1 MAPPPSSS
9 AALAQLWLFALCAAL
24 CATVDGL
31 SGGAVG
37 PGDVLGMAWCW
48 AAVLSGGSPAV
59 VGVAAGMRCAI
70 VAARLPRCLAFEWMC
85 LQSDA
90 VVAFAC
96 LRHCRDAGRAAA
108 AARSLVRR
116 QWAVFFGAAAF
127 WKLNSAYFDARTSCG
142 SLLGLE
148 VLALASRATRFYC
161 TEPVVAA
168 VARFAPHCVAGLEAT
183 VAGLLGAT
191 AFGAADDGCGRAGA
205 RVALGL
211 FVVSTPR
218 DAAPTALSAAAR
230 LVFFAGPDAVE
241 AVFSAVDAVGALT
254 GLGLLCA
261 CCFEPN
267 GFFDW
272 RDWSGDDWCLVVG
285 APLLGLSELA
295 APTKSTNLRVH
306 GGSNHWL
313 APTGLLLSTRTG
325 LARLD
330 DAYYDAGAVVR
341 VEATTSPTL
350 RAAFPGEVRLDPPG
364 VEKVVRVGKQAGRT
378 FDSGRAL
385 AGRALDA
392 PTSKRHPLPP
402 AYTVPLAA
410 LLDVLAAAARDA
422 ETFDVTFAVLPGR
435 AGDEAWRAT
444 ATAATVAARYEAG
457 ALAACEGD
465 EAACDRLRSE
475 RGPPRATFLAYPIL
489 DGFREELV
497 CVG

>member
-90 VVAFAC
+90 V
-96 LRHCRDAGRAAA
+96 
-108 AARSLVRR
+108 
-116 QWAVFFGAAAF
+116 
-127 WKLNSAYFDARTSCG
+127 
-142 SLLGLE
+142 
-148 VLALASRATRFYC
+148 
-161 TEPVVAA
+161 
-168 VARFAPHCVAGLEAT
+168 
-183 VAGLLGAT
+183 
-191 AFGAADDGCGRAGA
+191 
-205 RVALGL
+205 
-211 FVVSTPR
+211 STPR

-272 RDWSGDDWCLVVG
+272 RDWSGDDWCLVVSVPVLG
-285 APLLGLSELA
+285 FLLRVFHRGAAPRARDAPGAAATAAVVALALAQSVRGPAFGTTRACEPEGLPRRSAPLLGLSGSRRRPSA
-295 APTKSTNLRVH
+295 NLRVH

-385 AGRALDA
+385 AGRSRADLE
-392 PTSKRHPLPP
+392 RHPPPP

-444 ATAATVAARYEAG
+444 AAARPSPRYEAG

-465 EAACDRLRSE
+465 EAACDRPLRA
-475 RGPPRATFLAYPIL
+475 RAAARDVPRLPISTAQ
-489 DGFREELV
+489 GS
-497 CVG
+497 CVGRVLRAD

>member
-168 VARFAPHCVAGLEAT
+168 VARFAPHCVAGLRPPSP
-183 VAGLLGAT
+183 GLGAT
-191 AFGAADDGCGRAGA
+191 AFGAADDGCGRAG
-205 RVALGL
+205 RC
-211 FVVSTPR
+211 R
-218 DAAPTALSAAAR
+218 AR
-230 LVFFAGPDAVE
+230 LFAVR
-241 AVFSAVDAVGALT
+241 
-254 GLGLLCA
+254 C
-261 CCFEPN
+261 
-267 GFFDW
+267 
-272 RDWSGDDWCLVVG
+272 
-285 APLLGLSELA
+285 
-295 APTKSTNLRVH
+295 
-306 GGSNHWL
+306 
-313 APTGLLLSTRTG
+313 
-325 LARLD
+325 LAR
-330 DAYYDAGAVVR
+330 
-341 VEATTSPTL
+341 
-350 RAAFPGEVRLDPPG
+350 PPP
-364 VEKVVRVGKQAGRT
+364 KV
-378 FDSGRAL
+378 
-385 AGRALDA
+385 
-392 PTSKRHPLPP
+392 P
-402 AYTVPLAA
+402 A
-410 LLDVLAAAARDA
+410 R
-422 ETFDVTFAVLPGR
+422 
-435 AGDEAWRAT
+435 
-444 ATAATVAARYEAG
+444 
-457 ALAACEGD
+457 
-465 EAACDRLRSE
+465 E
-475 RGPPRATFLAYPIL
+475 RPPR
-489 DGFREELV
+489 
-497 CVG
+497 